1 MQVETAETER
11 NARLISTGKIISIA
25 YSPKMI
31 NNVGKEPKTGAE
43 VTMFGIEGDR
53 HFGETR
59 YSPRQHR
66 RVPNLRPITVMAM
79 EGVREACAA
88 LGIPAD
94 TVPFGGMG
102 ENVLTDGLG
111 DLGDASEGDLI
122 EVLDERGEPKVI
134 LQVGG
139 QNNPCSNLQFYHK
152 QMTKQMMHKRGVFC
166 SVVKAGHI
174 EIGDTIT
181 YSRP

>member
-1 MQVETAETER
+1 MQVERPQSKRE
-11 NARLISTGKIISIA
+11 ARVISTGKIISIA

-43 VTMFGIEGDR
+43 ITMFGIEGDR

-59 YSPRQHR
+59 YSPRQHK
-66 RVPNLRPITVMAM
+66 RVPNLRPVTVMAV
-79 EGVREACAA
+79 EGVREACDA

-102 ENVLTDGLG
+102 ENILTDGLG
-111 DLGDASEGDLI
+111 NLGDASEGDLI
-122 EVLDERGEPKVI
+122 RVLDEQGEPKVI

-166 SVVKAGHI
+166 SVLKAGHI
-174 EIGDTIT
+174 EIGDTVT
-181 YSRP
+181 YVKV

>member
-11 NARLISTGKIISIA
+11 NARVIRTGKIISIA

-31 NNVGKEPKTGAE
+31 NNVGKEPKTSAE

-53 HFGETR
+53 HFGGTR

-66 RVPNLRPITVMAM
+66 RVPNLRPITVMAV

-88 LGIPAD
+88 LGIPAN

-102 ENVLTDGLG
+102 ENILTDGLG
-111 DLGDASEGDLI
+111 DLGDAGEGDLI
-122 EVLDERGEPKVI
+122 EVLDEHGEAKVI

-152 QMTKQMMHKRGVFC
+152 QMTRQMMHKRGVFC

-174 EIGDTIT
+174 EVGDRVAYIK
-181 YSRP
+181 P